1 MSAPRVATSRA
12 LPPVG
17 AGIDVGRG
25 IPVPATFPGSAAPG
39 CPCGEV
45 VLIVRILLRL
55 FRPNR
60 STATRRSAAAER
72 PPDRRPPARHRA
84 TTRPG
89 NGPPTSTPPTNSRPT
104 AGRAASRPGPPGRH
118 NAGHHHRSTA
128 YPPLC
133 ARQVRQQ
140 RFGRCRRGLDPAEVD
155 GYLRRIADELAAL
168 HAELSRTREEN
179 ARIKGA
185 LRDWQSRFGPRVV
198 RG

>member
-1 MSAPRVATSRA
+1 MRR
-12 LPPVG
+12 
-17 AGIDVGRG
+17 
-25 IPVPATFPGSAAPG
+25 
-39 CPCGEV
+39 
-45 VLIVRILLRL
+45 LLRL
-55 FRPNR
+55 FRRNR
-60 STATRRSAAAER
+60 STAAGRSATAER

-84 TTRPG
+84 TTRP
-89 NGPPTSTPPTNSRPT
+89 TTNQPSARPT
-104 AGRAASRPGPPGRH
+104 GRSAPPGRR

-128 YPPLC
+128 YRPLC
-133 ARQVRQQ
+133 ANQMRQQ

-155 GYLRRIADELAAL
+155 GYLRRTADELAAL